1 MTEKEKIEQWDLVD
15 NAIFD
20 LIQTLNPKGA
30 EIEWDI
36 EPISEIR
43 QILADFY
50 VEKLKL
56 CTEYEFY
63 PYEDIPQQEA

>member
-1 MTEKEKIEQWDLVD
+1 MTERKNIEQWDLVD
-15 NAIFD
+15 NAIFE
-20 LIQTLNPKGA
+20 LIQTLSPKGT

-43 QILADFY
+43 QILNDLY
-50 VEKLKL
+50 VEKLQL

-63 PYEDIPQQEA
+63 PYEEIPI

>member
-1 MTEKEKIEQWDLVD
+1 MTERKMCEQWDFVD

-20 LIQTLNPKGA
+20 LIQTLNPKDT

-43 QILADFY
+43 QILIDLY
-50 VEKLKL
+50 VEKLQL

-63 PYEDIPQQEA
+63 PYEEIPI